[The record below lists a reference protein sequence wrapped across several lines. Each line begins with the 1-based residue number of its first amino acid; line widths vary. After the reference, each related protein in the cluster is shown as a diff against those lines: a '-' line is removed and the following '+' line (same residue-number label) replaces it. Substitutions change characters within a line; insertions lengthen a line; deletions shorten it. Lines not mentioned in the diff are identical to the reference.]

1 MKSQYG
7 AFILVITSSHAYR
20 NLQEVNIKMDLQE
33 VGGWAIDWIDV
44 AQDRDSW
51 LALKNVV
58 MKLQVPQNVENFLT
72 S

>member
-1 MKSQYG
+1 MKSQYD

-20 NLQEVNIKMDLQE
+20 NLQKGNIKMGLQE
-33 VGGWAIDWIDV
+33 VGGWGVDWIDV

-51 LALKNVV
+51 LALKSVL